1 MKKKKL
7 NGFLNQLK
15 KTYKYAGKE
24 EKKHIGLFV
33 LDVILIC
40 ILKIVIPLFT
50 AKRIV
55 YLTDSIWNQLFITTF
70 VILFSEVSFNFIKYF
85 SDKHFNKYYLG
96 TKKNLQLKLA
106 SETLKINTKTMNE
119 NSSGMFVDRMS
130 NDVLNMTSIFIELI
144 DYIIS
149 IITSIGVLFAIFFL
163 NKYIFLLYLFF
174 VVILIITEC
183 HKASAIQKLNK
194 DNRKI
199 SEELTGFATELVR
212 GSKDIKLLN
221 CEDSFMKKADME
233 IDKMSKS
240 DYELDM
246 AWRRFGLISG
256 SIWDLVDF
264 AIICVGIV
272 FLVSGSMTVAV
283 MLVIIN
289 YRREIL
295 NISDVIQMFIERV
308 KKYMVSSE
316 RVFDIIEEE
325 KYPKEM
331 FGEKHIDKLKGYIE
345 FKDVSFKYDDNEVL
359 KNMNFKINPNETI
372 AFVGKSGVGK
382 TTIYNLISKLYD
394 VNSGTVLLDDYD
406 IKKLDK
412 ETIRGNI
419 SVISQSPY
427 IFNMSIKDNLKI
439 TKDDVTDDEI
449 ISACK
454 MACLHDF
461 IIGLKD
467 GYDTIVGESGV
478 TLSGG
483 QRQRLAIARALIQN
497 TEIILFDEATSALD
511 NETQANIQK
520 AIDNMQGTYTILIIA
535 HRLSTVIGADKI
547 FWIEDGKVADVGSH
561 EQLLKSN
568 ENYRKLYELELM

>member
-1 MKKKKL
+1 MKEKKL
-7 NGFLNQLK
+7 NGFFKHLK
-15 KTYKYAGKE
+15 KTYKYAGRR
-24 EKKHIGLFV
+24 EKRHLGLFIV
-33 LDVILIC
+33 DAILIC
-40 ILKIVIPLFT
+40 VLKVVIPLFT

-55 YLTDSIWNQLFITTF
+55 YLTDSAWKQLFIVTF
-70 VILFSEVSFNFIKYF
+70 VILVSDVFFNIIRYL
-85 SDKHFNKYYLG
+85 SDKHFNYYYMG

-130 NDVLNMTSIFIELI
+130 TDVSNMTTIFIELI
-144 DYIIS
+144 DYVTS
-149 IITSIGVLFAIFFL
+149 LITSIGVLIAIFFL
-163 NKYIFLLYLFF
+163 NKYIFLLYFVFAIVLFF
-174 VVILIITEC
+174 VQFNR
-183 HKASAIQKLNK
+183 ASTIQKLNK
-194 DNRKI
+194 GNRKI
-199 SEELTGFATELVR
+199 SEKLVGFATELVR

-221 CEDSFMKKADME
+221 AESSFMEKAE
-233 IDKMSKS
+233 GEVDKMSKS

-246 AWRRFGLISG
+246 TWCRFRMIKG
-256 SIWDLVDF
+256 SIFDLVDF
-264 AIICVGIV
+264 TIMGIGIIFVPYGQLSI
-272 FLVSGSMTVAV
+272 AV
-283 MLVIIN
+283 TLVIIN

-295 NISDVIQMFIERV
+295 NMSDVAERLIERV
-308 KKYMVSSE
+308 KKYLVSSE
-316 RVFDIIEEE
+316 RVFDIIEGD
-325 KYPKEM
+325 KYPKEV
-331 FGEKHIDKLKGYIE
+331 FGDRHINKLKGYIE
-345 FKDVSFKYDDNEVL
+345 FKDVSFKYDDNQVL
-359 KNMNFKINPNETI
+359 KNINFKIKPNETI
-372 AFVGKSGVGK
+372 AFVGKSGAGK

-394 VNSGTVLLDDYD
+394 VNSGEILLDDVNIND
-406 IKKLDK
+406 LDV

-419 SVISQSPY
+419 SVISQNPY

-439 TKDDVTDDEI
+439 TKSKVTDDEI
-449 ISACK
+449 VSACK

-461 IIGLKD
+461 IVSLKD

-561 EQLLKSN
+561 EELLKSN
-568 ENYRKLYELELM
+568 ENYRNLYELELN

>member
-1 MKKKKL
+1 MKEKKL
-7 NGFLNQLK
+7 NGFFKHLK
-15 KTYKYAGKE
+15 KTYKYAGRR
-24 EKKHIGLFV
+24 EKRHLGLFIV
-33 LDVILIC
+33 DAILIC
-40 ILKIVIPLFT
+40 VLKVVIPLFT

-55 YLTDSIWNQLFITTF
+55 YLTDSAWKQLFIVTF
-70 VILFSEVSFNFIKYF
+70 VILVSDVFFNIIRYL
-85 SDKHFNKYYLG
+85 SDKHFNYYYMG

-130 NDVLNMTSIFIELI
+130 TDVSNMTTIFIELI
-144 DYIIS
+144 DYVTS
-149 IITSIGVLFAIFFL
+149 LITSIGVLIAIFFL
-163 NKYIFLLYLFF
+163 NKYIFLLYFVFAIVLFF
-174 VVILIITEC
+174 VQFNR
-183 HKASAIQKLNK
+183 ASTIQKLNK
-194 DNRKI
+194 ENRKI
-199 SEELTGFATELVR
+199 SEKLVGFATELVR

-221 CEDSFMKKADME
+221 AESSFMEKAE
-233 IDKMSKS
+233 GEVDKMSKS

-246 AWRRFGLISG
+246 TWCRFRMING
-256 SIWDLVDF
+256 SIFDLVDF
-264 AIICVGIV
+264 TIMGVGII
-272 FLVSGSMTVAV
+272 FLMYGQLSIAV
-283 MLVIIN
+283 TLVIIN

-295 NISDVIQMFIERV
+295 NMSDVAERLIERV
-308 KKYMVSSE
+308 KKYLVSSE
-316 RVFDIIEEE
+316 RVFDIIEGD
-325 KYPKEM
+325 KYPKEV
-331 FGEKHIDKLKGYIE
+331 FGDRHINKLKGYIE
-345 FKDVSFKYDDNEVL
+345 FKDVSFKYDDNQVL
-359 KNMNFKINPNETI
+359 KNINFKIKPNETI
-372 AFVGKSGVGK
+372 AFVGKSGAGK

-394 VNSGTVLLDDYD
+394 VNSGEILLDDVNIND
-406 IKKLDK
+406 LDV

-419 SVISQSPY
+419 SVISQNPY

-439 TKDDVTDDEI
+439 TKSKVTDDEI
-449 ISACK
+449 VSACK

-461 IIGLKD
+461 IVSLKD

-561 EQLLKSN
+561 EELLKSN
-568 ENYRKLYELELM
+568 ENYRNLYELELN